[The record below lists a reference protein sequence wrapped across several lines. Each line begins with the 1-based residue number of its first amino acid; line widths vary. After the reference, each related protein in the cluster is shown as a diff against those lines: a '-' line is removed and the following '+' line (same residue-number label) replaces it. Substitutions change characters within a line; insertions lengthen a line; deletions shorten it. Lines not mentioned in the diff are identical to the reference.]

1 MHNLYKIAIHALA
14 VSEAPLD
21 IKPGIRLS
29 GVMLGV

>member
-14 VSEAPLD
+14 VSEALRY
-21 IKPGIRLS
+21 KPGIRLS